1 MEVVKMHRVFLLTV
15 IGLLLLCFSCPL
27 LAQESTGSEVK
38 WNGYLQTDNRL
49 RLKGDNDFSWQEYRL
64 NLKTEVKPIEK
75 AHFYSEVWLRS
86 LGFPIIQNSADL
98 VDKNKISP
106 LNLDFR
112 EAYVDLYGFLF
123 DNLDIRIGRQRIA
136 WGTADKLNPTD
147 NLNPD
152 DLEDI
157 WDFGRHL
164 GSDGLKASYYLGDY
178 TFTAVYIPIFTPA
191 VLPRG
196 DWALALSPSME
207 LPTGLIL
214 RNLTDAIIMPKNN
227 PKESSISGVKISKN
241 FFGYDFSLS
250 YVYGRDDL
258 PLTRKVTFTPTG
270 TPGEIDIASELIY
283 PRMNI
288 AGLDMAGAIANI
300 GVWAEAAVFF
310 PEKIMMTT
318 DLSALG
324 MGVQNSIALDDKPY
338 VKYVLGADYT
348 FKNGVYI
355 NGQYLHGFIHERGED
370 NLEDYLMFGM
380 EWKLFDEKLKIT
392 PIGGGVEIKDF
403 KDIEN
408 NYALILS
415 PEVAYRPVVNAE
427 ITLGARWIDGEN
439 ITTFGRVK
447 NNDELYFMIKYS
459 F

>member
-1 MEVVKMHRVFLLTV
+1 MNRVFLLIV

-27 LAQESTGSEVK
+27 LSQESSGSEVK

-64 NLKTEVKPIEK
+64 DLKTEVKPVEK
-75 AHFYSEVWLRS
+75 AKFYSEVWLRS
-86 LGFPIIQNSADL
+86 LGFPTVQKSADL
-98 VDKNKISP
+98 LDKNKISP

-157 WDFGRHL
+157 WDFGRRL
-164 GSDGLKASYYLGDY
+164 GSDGLKASYYLKDY
-178 TFTAVYIPIFTPA
+178 TFSLIYIPIFTPA

-196 DWALALSPSME
+196 DWASALLPSME
-207 LPTGLIL
+207 LPAGLTL
-214 RNLTDAIIMPKNN
+214 RNLTDAITMPKNN

-241 FFGYDFSLS
+241 SFGYDFSFS

-258 PLTRKVTFTPTG
+258 PLTRKITFTPTI

-288 AGLDMAGAIANI
+288 AGIDIAGAIANV
-300 GVWAEAAVFF
+300 GVWAEAGVFF
-310 PEKIMMTT
+310 PENIMMTT

-338 VKYVLGADYT
+338 VKYVLGVDYT

-370 NLEDYLMFGM
+370 NLEDYLMFRM

-415 PEVAYRPVVNAE
+415 PEIAYRPVVNAE
-427 ITLGARWIDGEN
+427 ITLGVRWIDGKN
-439 ITTFGRVK
+439 TTTFGRVK
-447 NNDELYFMIKYS
+447 DNDELYFMIKYS

>member
-1 MEVVKMHRVFLLTV
+1 MKNYTLFTV
-15 IGLLLLCFSCPL
+15 IGLLLFSIPGTL
-27 LAQESTGSEVK
+27 LAQESTTATEVK

-64 NLKTEVKPIEK
+64 DLKIEVKPSAK

-86 LGFPIIQNSADL
+86 FGFPSAQTSSDL
-98 VDKNKISP
+98 VDKNKVSP

-123 DNLDIRIGRQRIA
+123 DNLDIRIGRQLVA

-152 DLEDI
+152 DLEDL

-164 GSDGLKASYYLGDY
+164 GSDGLKASFYLKDY
-178 TFTAVYIPIFTPA
+178 TFSLIYIPIFTPA

-196 DWALALSPSME
+196 DWASALSPSME

-214 RNLTDAIIMPKNN
+214 GNLSDKIITPKNN
-227 PKESSISGVKISKN
+227 FKESSITGVKISKN
-241 FFGYDFSLS
+241 LFGYDFSLS

-258 PLTRKVTFTPTG
+258 PLVRKVTFTPT
-270 TPGEIDIASELIY
+270 TTRGEVDIESELIY
-283 PRMNI
+283 PRLHI
-288 AGLDMAGAIANI
+288 AGIDMAGAIANI

-310 PEKIMMTT
+310 PEEVNMIT

-324 MGVQNSIALDDKPY
+324 MGTQESIALDDKPY
-338 VKYVLGADYT
+338 VRYVVGADYT
-348 FKNGVYI
+348 FKNGIYI
-355 NGQYLHGFIHERGED
+355 NGQYLHGFIHERGNG
-370 NLEDYLMFGM
+370 NLNDYFMFGL
-380 EWKLFDEKLKIT
+380 EKKFFNDKLKIA
-392 PIGGGVEIKDF
+392 PITGGIVISDF
-403 KDIEN
+403 KDIKN

-415 PEVAYRPVVNAE
+415 PEITYYPVDNAE
-427 ITLGARWIDGEN
+427 ISLGARWIDGKN
-439 ITTFGRVK
+439 TTSFGRVK
-447 NNDELYFMIKYS
+447 DKDELYLKLKYS